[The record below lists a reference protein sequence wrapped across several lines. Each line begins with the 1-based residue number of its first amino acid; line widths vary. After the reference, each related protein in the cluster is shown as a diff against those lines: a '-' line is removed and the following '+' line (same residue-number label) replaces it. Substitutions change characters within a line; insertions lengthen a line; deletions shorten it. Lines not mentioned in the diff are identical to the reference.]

1 MKEKS
6 NADFEGVFL
15 ETEQSE
21 TQMKAS
27 VISVLTSAIH
37 RPQHISA
44 PHLAGRSDNPAES
57 PAFCTPLNSMQ
68 STLITSETAD
78 WACSHQKPTD
88 VNTVLKKDQHYRRSA
103 HGAHLV
109 LVYVCSARRL
119 WSKSP
124 VLFRSYPQANIWL
137 GVRSSDC
144 FMGSYLSLCCTQAE
158 ILLDLALVEQ
168 TII

>member
-1 MKEKS
+1 MGHTW
-6 NADFEGVFL
+6 FWF
-15 ETEQSE
+15 
-21 TQMKAS
+21 M
-27 VISVLTSAIH
+27 SAL
-37 RPQHISA
+37 
-44 PHLAGRSDNPAES
+44 LAE
-57 PAFCTPLNSMQ
+57 F
-68 STLITSETAD
+68 
-78 WACSHQKPTD
+78 
-88 VNTVLKKDQHYRRSA
+88 
-103 HGAHLV
+103 
-109 LVYVCSARRL
+109 